1 MKNEKELINNKRNQK
16 KNSDN
21 LENWL
26 LYSPIGR
33 EILSFERKFYAQA
46 VKDIFGK
53 YSVQTFFHKINLLQG
68 NKIANYYNMTENIRS
83 DFTNLPFKND
93 SIDLLIC
100 PHTLEFQD
108 NYMDTLN
115 EIYRVLAPNGKL
127 IMTCFN
133 KNSWLGL
140 FCRRIKFMKQ
150 ANLINLV
157 RLKKEIVDIGFH
169 IDGGK
174 FFSYCPPFKKSSTL
188 KKYNWLNKAG
198 DRWFPTFA
206 NSFAIVARKTLI
218 TANMIDQNNSKNPLK
233 KSLNTKVS
241 PICSNN

>member
-1 MKNEKELINNKRNQK
+1 MKHKKELLNSKHRHK

-33 EILSFERKFYAQA
+33 EILSLERKFYAQT

-53 YSVQTFFHKINLLQG
+53 YSVQTFFHEINLLQG
-68 NKIANYYNMTENIRS
+68 NKIANYYNMTKDINS
-83 DFTNLPFKND
+83 NFTSLPFKND

-100 PHTLEFQD
+100 PHTLEFED
-108 NYMDTLN
+108 NYVNTLS

-127 IMTCFN
+127 VITCFN

-140 FCRRIKFMKQ
+140 FHKRIKFMKQ
-150 ANLINLV
+150 ANLISLTK
-157 RLKKEIVDIGFH
+157 LKKEIVDIGFH

-218 TANMIDQNNSKNPLK
+218 TANIINQNNSISSLK
-233 KSLNTKVS
+233 QPLNTKVS
-241 PICSNN
+241 PVCNKN